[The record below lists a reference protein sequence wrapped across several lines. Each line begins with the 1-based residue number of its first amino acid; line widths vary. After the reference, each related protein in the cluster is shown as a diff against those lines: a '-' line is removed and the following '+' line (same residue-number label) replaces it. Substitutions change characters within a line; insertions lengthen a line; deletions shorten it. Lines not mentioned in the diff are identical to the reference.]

1 MGWLKDVKFKIIYKN
16 GRIAM
21 YDPLKRIWNIYGQR
35 KEIAKMDKLERYT
48 QLITDIKAI
57 ANDCFSDK
65 PYYSSNED
73 ALKEILDFI
82 NKEENENG

>member
-1 MGWLKDVKFKIIYKN
+1 
-16 GRIAM
+16 
-21 YDPLKRIWNIYGQR
+21 
-35 KEIAKMDKLERYT
+35 MDKLERYT